1 MPANTPRPSGTLARS
16 LATNLLTITRI
27 ICAPSFSPSVASFQK
42 LSPACCARSNSI
54 PRIED
59 LPARIRTWSPYVAM
73 RDFVRFLTRPS
84 HPRVPNEDG
93 ARHARDVNTRY
104 NLQGADDQPDLLPA
118 RVKLANARPSEP
130 ALPTRC

>member
-1 MPANTPRPSGTLARS
+1 
-16 LATNLLTITRI
+16 
-27 ICAPSFSPSVASFQK
+27 
-42 LSPACCARSNSI
+42 
-54 PRIED
+54 
-59 LPARIRTWSPYVAM
+59 M
-73 RDFVRFLTRPS
+73 RDFVRFLTQPS
-84 HPRVPNEDG
+84 HPRVPNEHG